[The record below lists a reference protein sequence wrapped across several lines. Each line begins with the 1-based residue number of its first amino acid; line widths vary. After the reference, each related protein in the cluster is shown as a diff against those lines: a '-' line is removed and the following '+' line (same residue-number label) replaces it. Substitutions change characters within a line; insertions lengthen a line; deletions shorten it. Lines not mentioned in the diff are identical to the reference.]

1 MTNAVKNLLLALVLL
16 AGGFQAGRMAE
27 RATFPCKV
35 QPLSR
40 LMAPLLGKQM
50 PSKELCELILKIP
63 QF

>member
-1 MTNAVKNLLLALVLL
+1 MTNAVKSLLLALVLL
-16 AGGFQAGRMAE
+16 AGGFQAGRLAE

>member
-1 MTNAVKNLLLALVLL
+1 MTNAIKNLLLAVVLL
-16 AGGFQAGRMAE
+16 AGGFQAGRLAE
-27 RATFPCKV
+27 RASFPCKV

-50 PSKELCELILKIP
+50 PSKELCDLILKIP

>member
-1 MTNAVKNLLLALVLL
+1 VLL
-16 AGGFQAGRMAE
+16 AGGFQAGRLAE
-27 RATFPCKV
+27 RATFPCRV

-40 LMAPLLGKQM
+40 LMAPLLGKEM

>member
-1 MTNAVKNLLLALVLL
+1 MTNAVKNLLLAVVLL
-16 AGGFQAGRMAE
+16 AGGFQAGRLVE

-40 LMAPLLGKQM
+40 LMAPLVGKQM
-50 PSKELCELILKIP
+50 PSKELCDLILKIP

>member
-1 MTNAVKNLLLALVLL
+1 MKNLLLAVVLL
-16 AGGFQAGRMAE
+16 AGGFQAGRLAE
-27 RATFPCKV
+27 RATFPCRV

-50 PSKELCELILKIP
+50 PSKELCALILKLP

>member
-1 MTNAVKNLLLALVLL
+1 MTNAIKNLLLAVVLL
-16 AGGFQAGRMAE
+16 VGGFQAGRLAE
-27 RATFPCKV
+27 RASFPCKV

-50 PSKELCELILKIP
+50 PSKELCDLILKIP

>member
-1 MTNAVKNLLLALVLL
+1 MTNAIKNLLLAAVLL
-16 AGGFQAGRMAE
+16 AGGFQAGRLAE

-35 QPLSR
+35 QPLAR
-40 LMAPLLGKQM
+40 AMAPLLGKEM

>member
-1 MTNAVKNLLLALVLL
+1 MTNAVKNLLLAVVLL
-16 AGGFQAGRMAE
+16 AGGFQAGRLVE

-50 PSKELCELILKIP
+50 PSQELCDLILKIP

>member
-1 MTNAVKNLLLALVLL
+1 MTNAVKNLLLAVVLL
-16 AGGFQAGRMAE
+16 AGGFQAGRLVE

-50 PSKELCELILKIP
+50 PSKELCDLILKIP